1 LYLKIFFYICVNK
14 KIIIMENLDLKST
27 DVVEPSFS
35 NTFLIS
41 VAVGKKRESLIVVL
55 ENILRARDARD
66 HLREIGI
73 QAMSVQRLQKIDAQ
87 NQWFS

>member
-1 LYLKIFFYICVNK
+1 MK
-14 KIIIMENLDLKST
+14 NLNLET
-27 DVVEPSFS
+27 TNEVEQSFS

-41 VAVGKKRESLIVVL
+41 VAVGQKERQSLIVVL
-55 ENILRARDARD
+55 ENIIRARDAKE
-66 HLREIGI
+66 HLRSMGI

>member
-1 LYLKIFFYICVNK
+1 MNRLEKHQEWL
-14 KIIIMENLDLKST
+14 EET
-27 DVVEPSFS
+27 ETFS

-66 HLREIGI
+66 HLREMGI
-73 QAMSVQRLQKIDAQ
+73 QAMSVQKLEKIDAQ
-87 NQWFS
+87 GQWFN

>member
-1 LYLKIFFYICVNK
+1 MYLKIFFYICVNK

-55 ENILRARDARD
+55 
-66 HLREIGI
+66 
-73 QAMSVQRLQKIDAQ
+73 
-87 NQWFS
+87 FSFQ

>member
-1 LYLKIFFYICVNK
+1 MK
-14 KIIIMENLDLKST
+14 NLDLKST

-41 VAVGKKRESLIVVL
+41 VAVDVGSKKRESLIVVL
-55 ENILRARDARD
+55 ENIIRARDARD
-66 HLREIGI
+66 HLRNMGI
-73 QAMSVQRLQKIDAQ
+73 QAMSVQRLQSIDHQ

>member
-1 LYLKIFFYICVNK
+1 MKNLNLKTTN
-14 KIIIMENLDLKST
+14 E
-27 DVVEPSFS
+27 VEESFS

-41 VAVGKKRESLIVVL
+41 VAVGQKERQSLIVVL
-55 ENILRARDARD
+55 ENIIRARDARE
-66 HLREIGI
+66 HLRSMGI

>member
-1 LYLKIFFYICVNK
+1 
-14 KIIIMENLDLKST
+14 MENLDLKST